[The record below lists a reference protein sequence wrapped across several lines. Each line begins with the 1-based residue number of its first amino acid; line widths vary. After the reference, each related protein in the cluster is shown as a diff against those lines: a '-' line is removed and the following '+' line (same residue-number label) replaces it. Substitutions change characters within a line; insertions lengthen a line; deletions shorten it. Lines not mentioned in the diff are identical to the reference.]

1 MNAAPL
7 APSLAARR
15 WRSLSPAARK
25 VVAAAA
31 LHDGDITESLLA
43 ALATEAEAV
52 DEAIDAGWLLEGLD
66 GLFRL
71 GASPETVRS
80 LAPWSVRRAAHL
92 VLAAW
97 QMRQPQGAARAAAHF
112 EAGGRADE
120 AGRWWLTAARS
131 HCRRHQHRAAARCFA
146 EAIRLMPESMAEA
159 DLVAAVEDFGLCA
172 SLQRDPLEAIELL
185 ERWRERPGW
194 NDRPAFQGAAARVL
208 AGLFSKA
215 GRHVESAH
223 VRRVAADC
231 FERLGQPGI
240 AAAEWLAAATT
251 LVFALHLS
259 AGCEAA
265 GRAIELARACG
276 RPDFTSQALTV
287 LGLAQGMLGETE
299 SGRASLETALD
310 EALRAGLTT
319 QAADAYRVLGNVSEY
334 ASCYRDEQA
343 AFNRA
348 LSYCRRHDED
358 HVSELCLGC
367 YSYSLFRSGNWRRS
381 LALAR
386 SIVDTRNS
394 SVVSRCVADGVLGLL
409 FAHRGEV
416 KPAVARSQACLEA
429 SRQTGIVAMAFF
441 AWWGLAL
448 ARETE
453 GDHDGAGAAY
463 RSLFELWQG
472 TEDRHDAVPGL
483 TYAVSFFAGRGDEA
497 LAAGIAS
504 ALQRIAGLNP
514 NPEMIGAASFAAA
527 ELDLLAGRSAEAVG
541 GFAEALRCYEQ
552 RDLSIER
559 VRARL
564 RLGVALAAAG
574 DVGQAREAWR
584 EARLRAARLG
594 ARPLAAM
601 VAAAESGVR
610 SPASSPERRPVP
622 ADALSPRQRD
632 VARHLAAG
640 RTNKEIAARLG
651 LSVRTVDMHVAHVL
665 ARLDCRTRTE
675 AVAKLAARGQLA
687 LD

>member
-1 MNAAPL
+1 
-7 APSLAARR
+7 
-15 WRSLSPAARK
+15 

-31 LHDGDITESLLA
+31 LHEGDITGSLLGA
-43 ALATEAEAV
+43 MTKDAEAV
-52 DEAIDAGWLLEGLD
+52 DEAIDGGWLVEGRD
-66 GLFRL
+66 ELFRL
-71 GASPETVRS
+71 RSSPETIRS
-80 LAPWSVRRAAHL
+80 LAPWSARRAAHL

-97 QMRQPQGAARAAAHF
+97 QTRQPQGAAKAAAHF
-112 EAGGRADE
+112 EAGGEADE

-146 EAIRLMPESMAEA
+146 EAIRLMPDSMADA
-159 DLVAAVEDFGLCA
+159 DLVEAVDDFGVCA
-172 SLQRDPLEAIELL
+172 SLQRDPREAIELL

-194 NDRPAFQGAAARVL
+194 KDHLAFQGAAARVL
-208 AGLFSKA
+208 AGLLSKA
-215 GRHVESAH
+215 GRHVDSAH
-223 VRRVAADC
+223 VRRFAAGC
-231 FERLGQPGI
+231 FERLGKVEV

-259 AGCEAA
+259 AGCEAVR
-265 GRAIELARACG
+265 RAIELGRACG
-276 RPDFTSQALTV
+276 RADFTSQAHTV

-299 SGRASLETALD
+299 SGRKSLETALD
-310 EALRAGLTT
+310 EALGAGLTT

-386 SIVDTRNS
+386 SIVDTRSS

-416 KPAVARSQACLEA
+416 KTALARSQACLQA

-448 ARETE
+448 AREAE
-453 GDHDGAGAAY
+453 GDLDGAGAAY

-483 TYAVSFFAGRGDEA
+483 TCAVSFFAGQGDDE
-497 LAAGIAS
+497 LAARIAS
-504 ALQRIAGLNP
+504 ALQRVAGLNP

-527 ELDLLAGRSAEAVG
+527 ELDLLAGRAAEAVG

-574 DVGQAREAWR
+574 EVGRAREAWR
-584 EARLRAARLG
+584 EARLGAARLG
-594 ARPLAAM
+594 ARPLAAL
-601 VAAAESGVR
+601 AGAAERGVC
-610 SPASSPERRPVP
+610 SPEVRPETITVP

-632 VARHLAAG
+632 VAQHLAAG
-640 RTNKEIAARLG
+640 RTNKEIAAHLG

-675 AVAKLAARGQLA
+675 AVAKLAVTTRRAP
-687 LD
+687 D